1 MSRKITVTEKHRAV
15 KQGLMAESEFTRQ
28 MRQLYPMYIT
38 QFNGFND
45 TVQILKNKGMLFED
59 KHEEKDH
66 LFTPEAVQR
75 GCDYELEKN

>member
-38 QFNGFND
+38 QFNGFKSDWRLNALGFKSNND
-45 TVQILKNKGMLFED
+45 FKSN
-59 KHEEKDH
+59 
-66 LFTPEAVQR
+66 R
-75 GCDYELEKN
+75 GDVKTADTCSHKTKY